1 MAILVGNKAADFQY
15 RVQCIQIFLMEFG
28 RVRAVLNSTILQS
41 DQEDHLIAK
50 QLRHQ
55 AYKQTSHRGMDGET
69 HSLPSQQVRHT
80 LRWQHKLLQEMAQ
93 RTQDTTL

>member
-1 MAILVGNKAADFQY
+1 LCFFKTPWRKGNLTGFDVETGMSMAILVGNKAADFQY

-50 QLRHQ
+50 QL
-55 AYKQTSHRGMDGET
+55 
-69 HSLPSQQVRHT
+69 
-80 LRWQHKLLQEMAQ
+80 
-93 RTQDTTL
+93 